1 MSSLATRLGSLGAYR
16 DLVAWCEPHGD
27 DVTGALAACPRGDW
41 VIAIAIAEGAPHP
54 DIVRAACACADLAT
68 ELVEPAAIGA
78 ALRAVEAARAWADT
92 GAPLAADVVAA
103 CEELAGHPDPLVQS
117 AAIAGLAC
125 ALSVG
130 DRREA
135 PAAASGAVSAAA
147 LHAAEC
153 GAMAAVAYTHARTA
167 ELARAALSGTAT
179 GG

>member
-54 DIVRAACACADLAT
+54 DIVRAACACAD
-68 ELVEPAAIGA
+68 
-78 ALRAVEAARAWADT
+78 
-92 GAPLAADVVAA
+92 LAADVVAA